1 MHPAPE
7 KNNLCEGKNICNL
20 YIRKDDGFAG
30 RRLAGVAVASVPA
43 ELGQPLGGSDKD
55 RQVWGQAKTFRTILY
70 FYLLFI
76 NFIVLTYI
84 YFP

>member
-1 MHPAPE
+1 MRR
-7 KNNLCEGKNICNL
+7 KKYLQF
-20 YIRKDDGFAG
+20 IRKDDGFAG

-43 ELGQPLGGSDKD
+43 ELRQPLGGSDKD

-70 FYLLFI
+70 FYLLFVD
-76 NFIVLTYI
+76 FIVLTYI